1 MEPPAEF
8 SGPLKSPSE
17 YQSQAP
23 GFLHGQSIPGFL
35 RRFLT
40 GAKRTQRTLG
50 RFRSEEVILSLPT
63 LNLFSLEGRVAI
75 VTGGNRNIGLGLSRG
90 LAGAGARVLIANQDA
105 SSGRAAAARLADEGW
120 DVSSVQADV
129 GDAASCRRMAQTAL
143 DRWGRIDILVN
154 NAAVRVDKTALDHTA
169 EDFDWIMGVNVRG
182 ILLASQAVYPVMRGR
197 AWGRIINIGSISARK
212 GVWKRTSY
220 SASKAAV
227 AGLTR
232 GLAVEWAGD
241 GITVNAL
248 SPGSVAT
255 SERPP
260 DEASPRYQAIVD
272 LIPLRRFSWPDDLVG
287 LCVFLASDASAYLT
301 GQDILIDGG
310 WSLTMRPFSQR

>member
-1 MEPPAEF
+1 M
-8 SGPLKSPSE
+8 G
-17 YQSQAP
+17 
-23 GFLHGQSIPGFL
+23 
-35 RRFLT
+35 
-40 GAKRTQRTLG
+40 
-50 RFRSEEVILSLPT
+50 LPT
-63 LNLFSLEGRVAI
+63 LNLFALEGRVAI
-75 VTGGNRNIGLGLSRG
+75 VTGGNRNIGFGLSRG

-105 SSGRAAAARLADEGW
+105 AGGQAAASRLVAEGW
-120 DVSSVQADV
+120 DVAAVQTDVADA
-129 GDAASCRRMAQTAL
+129 GSCRAMAQAAL

-154 NAAVRVDKTALDHTA
+154 NAAVRVDKTAVDHTA
-169 EDFDWIMGVNVRG
+169 QDFDWIMGVNVRG
-182 ILLASQAVYPVMRGR
+182 ILLASQAVYPAMRQR
-197 AWGRIINIGSISARK
+197 RWGRIINIGSISARK

-232 GLAVEWAGD
+232 GLAVEWADD

-248 SPGSVAT
+248 SPGAVAT
-255 SERPP
+255 PERPP
-260 DEASPRYQAIVD
+260 DETSPRYRANVD

-310 WSLTMRPFSQR
+310 WSLTMRPLSVP